1 MQPQQNALQRIN
13 WTTMSY
19 FGKTGRAI
27 RIAIALAAVACGAGC
42 RTAENTSPLPPTK
55 IQQSKFSDYRPQNP
69 FRLSKA
75 GLLERELFVANKGP
89 GYKVELRELLV
100 PPKQRVEVFGLP
112 GSAIVDVRGGRG
124 AVRFAKQTREVVGGA
139 HFAIQ
144 SGEAVEFD
152 NNGEAPLV
160 MQVYVFS
167 PK

>member
-1 MQPQQNALQRIN
+1 MTGACAFSQYAGHYASVAPAAQEDIAPLSYWKSAIGGSSLMQPQQNALQRIN

-100 PPKQRVEVFGLP
+100 PPKQR
-112 GSAIVDVRGGRG
+112 
-124 AVRFAKQTREVVGGA
+124 
-139 HFAIQ
+139 
-144 SGEAVEFD
+144 
-152 NNGEAPLV
+152 
-160 MQVYVFS
+160 
-167 PK
+167 